1 MKKIH
6 TITTLAI
13 LCFGITGCAHQT
25 LKAPCG
31 PTAGLTD
38 PCGNRTPI
46 NGVKTANI
54 DLGKYEMLLESDIS
68 GIRLRDNGTLN
79 IKA

>member
-1 MKKIH
+1 MKK
-6 TITTLAI
+6 TIKIFTL
-13 LCFGITGCAHQT
+13 ITVCIGVSGCAHQT

-46 NGVKTANI
+46 NGVKLVLTADI
-54 DLGKYEMLLESDIS
+54 DEAGKAI
-68 GIRLRDNGTLN
+68 
-79 IKA
+79 IKKV